1 MELNRNASSSSS
13 PKNSNSSDSEQ
24 QDKPYNRPEL
34 KNVLSQT
41 IALLSPS
48 GNQYHPRT
56 VYFINDPKLNENP
69 KRENLKI
76 EKVEITDKNFMVLYK
91 AYKNLPL
98 CLSDERLIHQILV
111 AHIDVILQSIGN
123 EAS

>member
-56 VYFINDPKLNENP
+56 VYFINDPKLNDNP

-76 EKVEITDKNFMVLYK
+76 
-91 AYKNLPL
+91 
-98 CLSDERLIHQILV
+98 
-111 AHIDVILQSIGN
+111 
-123 EAS
+123 

>member
-48 GNQYHPRT
+48 GNQDAQ
-56 VYFINDPKLNENP
+56 DPENQEEGK
-69 KRENLKI
+69 KRSRKN
-76 EKVEITDKNFMVLYK
+76 VVFPEISGT
-91 AYKNLPL
+91 
-98 CLSDERLIHQILV
+98 
-111 AHIDVILQSIGN
+111 
-123 EAS
+123 